1 MEKRDYYDILE
12 LNKGASDEEI
22 KRSYR
27 KLAMKYHPDRNPGDK
42 EAEDN
47 FKEAAE
53 AYEVL
58 KDNQKR
64 QLYDQFG
71 HEGLKGSGF
80 TGFSGFE
87 DIFSSFGDVFEGL
100 FGFGT
105 RGNRT
110 HGRKGADLR
119 YDLNV
124 SFAEAAFG
132 KEGEIEIPKSV
143 ECDTCEGKGSKPGTY
158 PVTCPGCQGKGQT
171 LRSQGFFSI
180 SSTCQHCR
188 GEGKIITDPCK
199 NCRGTGRVKTNKKV
213 SVKIPGGIEDG
224 SRLRL
229 RQEGDDGERGGP
241 PGDLYVVLHVEPHP
255 FFERQGDDII
265 CQIPIS
271 FTQAAL
277 GAEIEVPTL
286 ENTEKLS
293 IPRGTQSGHIFRLR
307 GEGSYHLRGSGR
319 GDQIV
324 QVIIKTPTKLTK
336 KQEELLRE
344 FADINGEEVKSKKKF
359 WQ

>member
-12 LNKGASDEEI
+12 VNRGASSEEI
-22 KRSYR
+22 KKNYR
-27 KLAMKYHPDRNPGDK
+27 RLAMKYHPDRNPGDK
-42 EAEDN
+42 EAEET
-47 FKEAAE
+47 FKETAE

-58 KDNQKR
+58 KDNEKR

-71 HEGLKGSGF
+71 HEGLKRSGF

-87 DIFSSFGDVFEGL
+87 DIFSSFGDIFEGF

-105 RGNRT
+105 RGNRM

-143 ECDTCEGKGSKPGTY
+143 QCDTCEGKGSKPGTY

-180 SSTCQHCR
+180 STTCQHCR

-199 NCRGTGRVKTNKKV
+199 DCRGTGRVKINKKV

-229 RQEGDDGERGGP
+229 RQEGEDGERGGP
-241 PGDLYVVLHVEPHP
+241 AGDLYVILHVEPHP

-271 FTQAAL
+271 FAQAAL
-277 GAEIEVPTL
+277 GGEIEVPTL

-307 GEGSYHLRGSGR
+307 GEGSYHLRGGGR

-344 FADINGEEVKSKKKF
+344 FADINGEDVKSKKRF
-359 WQ
+359 WH